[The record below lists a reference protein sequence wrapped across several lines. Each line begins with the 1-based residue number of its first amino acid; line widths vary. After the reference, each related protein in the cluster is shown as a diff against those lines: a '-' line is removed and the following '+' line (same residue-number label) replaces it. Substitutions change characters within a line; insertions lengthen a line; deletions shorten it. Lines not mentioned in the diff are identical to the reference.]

1 MATTST
7 DGLALRLMTSAW
19 CSRHI
24 PGDLLLATIS
34 EWFTWTIL
42 ARCFISFVFV
52 SLWILNSLTYS
63 LNTYDLR
70 LVTAFNTSLT
80 RLIRKLTAYAQQLS
94 QCFSLTITVLLSF
107 GVIWPTS
114 LLRAYCYS
122 IPLSQRTAYLDGSA
136 AGIRCDRDS
145 FYSLY
150 RRLGR
155 LAIASTLRLLSRTSV
170 ALIISLM
177 LVYMSLVLHA
187 IWVSLNSFLDFSM
200 TNCVTDHILCPL
212 LCSILCSRPRGV
224 ATIHVL
230 INDSC
235 SLVLGMFTAASIL
248 LLLI

>member
-1 MATTST
+1 MVVTIST
-7 DGLALRLMTSAW
+7 DGLAIRLMTFAW
-19 CSRHI
+19 CSRYI

-42 ARCFISFVFV
+42 ARSFISFIFV
-52 SLWILNSLTYS
+52 SLWILNTLTYS

-80 RLIRKLTAYAQQLS
+80 RLIRKFTAYAHQLS
-94 QCFSLTITVLLSF
+94 QRFSLIITVLLSF

-145 FYSLY
+145 FYGLY

-155 LAIASTLRLLSRTSV
+155 LAIASTLRLLSRTAV
-170 ALIISLM
+170 TLIICLI
-177 LVYMSLVLHA
+177 LV
-187 IWVSLNSFLDFSM
+187 
-200 TNCVTDHILCPL
+200 
-212 LCSILCSRPRGV
+212 
-224 ATIHVL
+224 
-230 INDSC
+230 
-235 SLVLGMFTAASIL
+235 
-248 LLLI
+248 